1 LAREN
6 LELSD
11 LKSLSL
17 LQSPCEGFMDVFS
30 SGERRGDGF
39 QSYCSLTRL
48 ENSKTHTEVGTAM
61 AVAILTRFIQTAKF
75 EFKTSDKRCVMSLPM
90 II

>member
-1 LAREN
+1 VRVLWMSLA
-6 LELSD
+6 
-11 LKSLSL
+11 
-17 LQSPCEGFMDVFS
+17 V
-30 SGERRGDGF
+30 GERRGDGF

-75 EFKTSDKRCVMSLPM
+75 
-90 II
+90 